1 MRGLR
6 SIGLVLGV
14 VIAGGVQAQ
23 EAETPLGKAKIAGIE
38 VSGLT
43 AKEARQKLMAGLA
56 PKLGT
61 TIVLS
66 DGKKSVQRKR
76 ADLGVLPDVET
87 MVAEAKAGASNVLL
101 KFRVNVGTVQKALR
115 AIAAKWDKPGKN
127 ATIQERSGRLKF
139 IEGQY
144 ARRVNVAQS
153 AQKIAQK
160 IEQNPATL
168 RFNLVIEKTPPKITS
183 NALKGITG
191 RLSTFTTRFNP
202 ASVKRTNNIKIAVKA
217 IDGMLLPPTGVFSLN
232 DTVGERTQARGY
244 RTAPVIV
251 DGRKVPGIG
260 GGVSQVTGTLFNA
273 ALLAGL
279 KIVEYRTHAKTVA
292 YVPLGRDATVAWGR
306 FDMKFK
312 NSTDAP
318 LLIQYKVNGSAL
330 TATLY
335 GKKTAGQKVGI
346 KVNVLSRGVRSIRA
360 ELYRTIKQGG
370 KIVAKEKIG
379 TSNYNW
385 KPDEN
390 ED

>member
-6 SIGLVLGV
+6 FVGLVLGV
-14 VIAGGVQAQ
+14 LVVGGVQAQ
-23 EAETPLGKAKIAGIE
+23 EAESPLGKATIAGIE

-56 PKLGT
+56 PKLQAT
-61 TIVLS
+61 VTLS
-66 DGKKSVQRKR
+66 DGVKKTKRSR
-76 ADLGVLPDVET
+76 ADLGVLPDVES
-87 MVAEAKAGASNVLL
+87 MVAAAKAGAASVPL
-101 KFRVNVGTVQKALR
+101 KLKVNVGTAQKALR
-115 AIAAKWDKPGKN
+115 TIATKWDKPGKN
-127 ATIQERSGRLKF
+127 ATIQERKGRLKF

-153 AQKIAQK
+153 AQNIAQT
-160 IEQNPATL
+160 IEQNPAAL
-168 RFNLVIEKTPPKITS
+168 RFNLVTEKKPPKVTKNS
-183 NALKGITG
+183 LKGITG
-191 RLSTFTTRFNP
+191 RLSSFTTRFNP
-202 ASVKRTNNIKIAVKA
+202 GSVKRTNNIIIAVKT

-232 DTVGERTQARGY
+232 ETVGERTQVRGY

-292 YVPLGRDATVAWGR
+292 YIPLGRDATVAWGR

-312 NSTDAP
+312 NNTDAP
-318 LLIQYKVNGSAL
+318 ILIQYKIKGSAL
-330 TATLY
+330 TAILY
-335 GKKTAGQKVGI
+335 GKKTAGQKVGV

-360 ELYRTIKQGG
+360 ELYRTIKQGN

-379 TSNYNW
+379 ISNYNW